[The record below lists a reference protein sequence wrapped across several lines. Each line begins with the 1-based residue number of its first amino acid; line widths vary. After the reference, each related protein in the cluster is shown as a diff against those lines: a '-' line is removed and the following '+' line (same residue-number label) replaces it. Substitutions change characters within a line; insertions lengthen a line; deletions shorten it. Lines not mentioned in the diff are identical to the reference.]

1 MTWVRCPRVGRRG
14 STPMVESSS
23 QIIILGNLATQFIEI
38 LIDSFYL
45 ENNVWGVLF
54 SKKKKKKNCTSCT
67 EDYFRFVL
75 KSQNG
80 STIVPTH
87 MLCQDNSVG
96 GPQDIQPT
104 DCWPG
109 KTLFYIRDAPG
120 AGYPAGQSFLY
131 PVYDRILQAG
141 CPVIDGLKKW
151 RLRSCKFAI
160 KSRLF
165 CRMI

>member
-54 SKKKKKKNCTSCT
+54 SKKKKSFLYQLYRGLFQICT
-67 EDYFRFVL
+67 
-75 KSQNG
+75 QNG

-120 AGYPAGQSFLY
+120 AGYPAGQSFLQY
-131 PVYDRILQAG
+131 IRFMTGYCKPDVQLSMALKNG
-141 CPVIDGLKKW
+141 GFGLAN
-151 RLRSCKFAI
+151 LPSSQGYFVV
-160 KSRLF
+160 
-165 CRMI
+165 